1 MDAEQQEISSMFDCV
16 ALSAGLHQHTL
27 FEWGVCVC
35 VCVCVCHATFTIVF
49 YKLVHCRVQITSC
62 SVNLGRENLY
72 RRGERKS
79 GASLI
84 TFSFK
89 TINTSWF

>member
-35 VCVCVCHATFTIVF
+35 VCVCVCVTPRLQSFFTNWCTAGF
-49 YKLVHCRVQITSC
+49 RSLPVQSI
-62 SVNLGRENLY
+62 
-72 RRGERKS
+72 
-79 GASLI
+79 
-84 TFSFK
+84 
-89 TINTSWF
+89 